1 MFIPKGIYNET
12 KRLHENAVIYNK
24 YRDDLIEINIYRVD
38 KGFRFSLHT
47 THADTSDVYLILEG
61 VLKQVSN
68 NQNYGAF
75 DTIVLNK
82 EDHCIVFEALED
94 TVIYNVCQSG
104 RAYAVTTEN
113 FDFIEQIMSALQEK
127 DHYTKAHCERVL
139 ELARKMVPYMDLTE
153 EETFCFVKAA
163 KYHDVGKIEV
173 SDDIL
178 NKPGKLTASEF
189 DFMKNHVL
197 ETEKKLLKKYGKK
210 ITQIAI
216 EHHERLDGSGYP
228 YGLKGDK
235 ISRLGR
241 ALAVID
247 TFDAMTTDRVYKKG
261 KHREEA
267 IKELYDMADVLYDRT
282 FIVLLED
289 ILKAESDGE

>member
-12 KRLHENAVIYNK
+12 KRLHDNAVIYNK
-24 YRDDLIEINIYRVD
+24 YRDDLIEINLYRVD

-47 THADTSDVYLILEG
+47 TNADTSDVYLILEG
-61 VLKQVSN
+61 LLKQVSN
-68 NQNYGAF
+68 NYRYGTF
-75 DTIVLNK
+75 DTIVLNR
-82 EDHCIVFEALED
+82 EDQCIVFEAEED
-94 TVIYNVCQSG
+94 TLIYNVCQSG
-104 RAYAVTTEN
+104 LAYAVTTHN
-113 FDFIEQIMSALQEK
+113 FDFVDQMMTALQDK
-127 DHYTKAHCERVL
+127 DHYTREHCERVL
-139 ELARKMVPYMDLTE
+139 DLARKMIPLMGLSE

-163 KYHDVGKIEV
+163 KYHDIGKIEV

-178 NKPGKLTASEF
+178 NKPGKLTPEEY
-189 DFMKNHVL
+189 DFMKRHVL
-197 ETEKKLLKKYGKK
+197 ETEQKLLEKYGKK

-228 YGLKGDK
+228 YGLMGKD

-261 KHREEA
+261 MTTEEA
-267 IKELYDMADVLYDRT
+267 LKELYSLSDRLYDRE
-282 FIVLLED
+282 FVMLLD
-289 ILKAESDGE
+289 RILYSEK